1 MTRSVLYTDRLMQP
15 IATFSHGMRIGHT
28 ILLGAVAGTDS
39 QRALI
44 GDVVEQAR
52 QMFGN
57 AEIALGLL
65 GGGLDDVV
73 AAKTYVQDTRDI
85 AAYARIFAEFF
96 PGEQPVHAVVGSWGF
111 PLVGAALEIDLTASI
126 GSPAVAPHYSA
137 AHGRVA
143 AGVLADLAG
152 QLAGENLDPDDVL
165 ALQVTLADWRDL
177 AAFDAAYEATFA
189 PPFPARTVVVAPL
202 AHQTDRV
209 LVEAVA
215 IAGGGIPLGPKRH
228 LSSAAMLAADELFIA
243 GQLGRGNGAQAQ
255 AESAWAQIE
264 AILADAGM
272 TAEHVTRTSNVL
284 TDWRLYHDFNAGYAA
299 HVGQPYPPRTTAI
312 AGLGDPGTMVQI
324 SAQAHRQALTATVL
338 MTG

>member
-1 MTRSVLYTDRLMQP
+1 
-15 IATFSHGMRIGHT
+15 
-28 ILLGAVAGTDS
+28 
-39 QRALI
+39 
-44 GDVVEQAR
+44 
-52 QMFGN
+52 MFGN

-85 AAYARIFAEFF
+85 AAYERIFAEFF
-96 PGEQPVHAVVGSWGF
+96 PGKPPVHAVVGSWGF
-111 PLVGAALEIDLTASI
+111 PLANAALEMDLTACV
-126 GSPAVAPHYSA
+126 GSPTAALQYCA

-143 AGVLADLAG
+143 AGVLADIAG

-177 AAFDAAYEATFA
+177 ASFDAAYEAAFA

-202 AHQTDRV
+202 ARATDRV

-228 LSSAAMLAADELFIA
+228 LSSAAMLAADEVFIA
-243 GQLGRGNGAQAQ
+243 GQLGRGNGADAQ

-264 AILADAGM
+264 AILAEGGM
-272 TAEHVTRTSNVL
+272 TAAHVTRTSNVL

-299 HVGQPYPPRTTAI
+299 RVSQPYPPRTTTI
-312 AGLGDPGTMVQI
+312 AGLADAGALLQI
-324 SAQAHRQALTATVL
+324 SAQAHRQSLTATVL
-338 MTG
+338 MTP